1 MIELKVKENS
11 EKVLHHGIK
20 NHGNNNNLNANL
32 ILDILGNSTRRKILF
47 LLSKEPL
54 YFNQL
59 AKIIRIGQQAILR
72 HMKILEDSGL
82 IETYSQESDLG
93 APDRKYY
100 RLASTFSLNMV
111 FSKDGFYIRNHEI
124 KELRHKEYE
133 KLYKEYENS
142 IAEYYNKK
150 NKNFHKIGLLLDLFK
165 NTLIEIE
172 KEISQHESKIND
184 LQALRQMIL
193 RDMHKIGKDNF
204 EFSERQIIYSFM
216 DKHTPPTSSSSSFSS
231 SSSSSVTEL
240 TDILEKNEKA
250 IKVSV
255 KKLIKDRF
263 RDDKTSIF
271 ESTKKFDK

>member
-1 MIELKVKENS
+1 MKAKANSGKVSDN
-11 EKVLHHGIK
+11 
-20 NHGNNNNLNANL
+20 NNNNNNNNLNTNL
-32 ILDILGNSTRRKILF
+32 ILDILGNSTRRRILF

-59 AKIIRIGQQAILR
+59 SKIIRIGQQAILR

-82 IETYSQESDLG
+82 IETYAQESNLG

-100 RLASTFSLNMV
+100 RLASTFSMNMV
-111 FSKDGFYIRNHEI
+111 FSQDGFYIRNNEI

-142 IAEYYNKK
+142 IAEYHNKK

-184 LQALRQMIL
+184 LQALRHIVL
-193 RDMHKIGKDNF
+193 RDIHKIGKDNF
-204 EFSERQIIYSFM
+204 DFSERQIIYSFM
-216 DKHTPPTSSSSSFSS
+216 DKHTPPSSS
-231 SSSSSVTEL
+231 SSSSSVAEL
-240 TDILEKNEKA
+240 TDILDKNETA
-250 IKVSV
+250 IKTSV
-255 KKLIKDRF
+255 KKLITNRF
-263 RDDKTSIF
+263 TEDKTSIF
-271 ESTKKFDK
+271 ESSKKSDK

>member
-1 MIELKVKENS
+1 MIELKPKSNS
-11 EKVLHHGIK
+11 EKVYDI
-20 NHGNNNNLNANL
+20 NNNNNNLNTNL

-59 AKIIRIGQQAILR
+59 SKIIRIGQQAILR

-82 IETYSQESDLG
+82 IETYAQESNLG

-100 RLASTFSLNMV
+100 RLASTFSMSLV
-111 FSKDGFYIRNHEI
+111 FSKDGFYIRNNQI

-133 KLYKEYENS
+133 KLYKEYERS

-184 LQALRQMIL
+184 LQALRHMVLKDI
-193 RDMHKIGKDNF
+193 HKIGKDNF

-216 DKHTPPTSSSSSFSS
+216 DKHTPPTSSL
-231 SSSSSVTEL
+231 SSSVAEL
-240 TDILEKNEKA
+240 TDILDKNETS
-250 IKVSV
+250 IKISV
-255 KKLIKDRF
+255 KKLITNRF
-263 RDDKTSIF
+263 TEDKTSIF
-271 ESTKKFDK
+271 ESSKNSYK

>member
-1 MIELKVKENS
+1 MIELKPKANS
-11 EKVLHHGIK
+11 EKAYDI
-20 NHGNNNNLNANL
+20 NNNNSLNTNL
-32 ILDILGNSTRRKILF
+32 ILDVLGNSTRRKILF

-59 AKIIRIGQQAILR
+59 SKIIRIGQQAILR

-82 IETYSQESDLG
+82 IETYTQESNLG

-100 RLASTFSLNMV
+100 RLASTFSMNMV

-124 KELRHKEYE
+124 QELRHKEYE

-184 LQALRQMIL
+184 LQALRQIVL
-193 RDMHKIGKDNF
+193 RDIHKIGKDNF
-204 EFSERQIIYSFM
+204 EFSDRQIIYSFM
-216 DKHTPPTSSSSSFSS
+216 DKHTPPTSFSS
-231 SSSSSVTEL
+231 SSSSSSSVAEL
-240 TDILEKNEKA
+240 TDILDKNETF
-250 IKVSV
+250 IKISV
-255 KKLIKDRF
+255 KKLITSRF
-263 RDDKTSIF
+263 KDDKTSIF
-271 ESTKKFDK
+271 ESSGKSNK